1 MKYFAILLQT
11 RFHIDGKKLF
21 NLGKVIEG
29 LKKRVYMSLIPL
41 GSEENRSPVAP
52 KGRKK
57 MGNSGNGLARA

>member
-41 GSEENRSPVAP
+41 GSEENSPAAP

-57 MGNSGNGLARA
+57 AENSGNGLARA